1 MPLEPIP
8 YDINLDEDKRIF
20 PTAVYLYTESLLTSN
35 DMFLVNT
42 TKGSQVGQTLNGE
55 QALVAVEN
63 ALLRWDL
70 PREY

>member
-8 YDINLDEDKRIF
+8 YDVNLDEDKWIF
-20 PTAVYLYTESLLTSN
+20 PMAVYLYTESLLTSN

-55 QALVAVEN
+55 RALVAVEN